1 MIKVHITDDHKMFA
15 EGLTVSVNESGIA
28 KVTGVSYSLEEC
40 RKVLSPETTDV
51 LLLDISLP
59 DGNGIDFCK
68 EIHQTYPDIKILVL
82 TSHDE
87 YSIAKRVMANGAS
100 GYILKNSLSEEVIA
114 GIKVVANDEIFL
126 CDEVDILLKEHTDK
140 PVWLSSREQE
150 ILKLIVDGYSNQE
163 MSEKLFLG
171 IETIK
176 TYRKNLIQKLG
187 AKNSMIL
194 VKMAIEKKLV

>member
-1 MIKVHITDDHKMFA
+1 MIKVHITDDHRMFV
-15 EGLTVSVNESGIA
+15 EGLTASINGSGIA
-28 KVTGVSYSLEEC
+28 QVTGVSYSLEEC
-40 RKVLSPETTDV
+40 RRLLSPETADV

-59 DGNGIDFCK
+59 DGNGIDFCV
-68 EIHQTYPDIKILVL
+68 EIHQEYPDMKILVL

-87 YSIAKRVMANGAS
+87 YSIVKRVMANGAS

-114 GIKVVANDEIFL
+114 GIETVMNNEIFL
-126 CDEVDILLKEHTDK
+126 CDEVDILLEEHTDK

-150 ILKLIVDGYSNQE
+150 LLKLIVDGYSNQE
-163 MSEKLFLG
+163 MAEKLFLG

-194 VKMAIEKKLV
+194 VKMAIEKKLI

>member
-1 MIKVHITDDHKMFA
+1 MFV
-15 EGLTVSVNESGIA
+15 EGLTASINESGIA
-28 KVTGVSYSLEEC
+28 VVTGASYSLEEC
-40 RKVLSPETTDV
+40 RKQLSPQTTDV

-59 DGNGIDFCK
+59 DGNGVDFCK
-68 EIHQTYPDIKILVL
+68 EIHQEYPDIKILVL
-82 TSHDE
+82 TSHNE

-100 GYILKNSLSEEVIA
+100 GYILKNSLSEEVIT
-114 GIKVVANDEIFL
+114 GINAVANGENFL
-126 CDEVDILLKEHTDK
+126 CDEVDILLKKHTDQ

-150 ILKLIVDGYSNQE
+150 LLKLIVDGYSNQE

-171 IETIK
+171 VETIK

>member
-1 MIKVHITDDHKMFA
+1 MFV
-15 EGLTVSVNESGIA
+15 EGLTASINGSGIA
-28 KVTGVSYSLEEC
+28 QVTGVSYSLEEC
-40 RKVLSPETTDV
+40 RRLLSPETADV

-59 DGNGIDFCK
+59 DGNGIDFCV
-68 EIHQTYPDIKILVL
+68 EIHQEYPDMKILVL

-87 YSIAKRVMANGAS
+87 YSIVKRVMANGAS

-114 GIKVVANDEIFL
+114 GIETVMNNEIFL
-126 CDEVDILLKEHTDK
+126 CDEVDILLEEHTDK

-150 ILKLIVDGYSNQE
+150 LLKLIVDGYSNQE
-163 MSEKLFLG
+163 MAEKLFLG

-194 VKMAIEKKLV
+194 VKMAIEKKLI

>member
-1 MIKVHITDDHKMFA
+1 MIKVHIIDDHRMFV
-15 EGLTVSVNESGIA
+15 EGLTTSINESGIA
-28 KVTGVSYSLEEC
+28 KVTGVSYSIEEC
-40 RKVLSPETTDV
+40 RRVLSPEDTDV

-59 DGNGIDFCK
+59 DGNGIDFCEK
-68 EIHQTYPDIKILVL
+68 IHQEYPDIKILVL

-87 YSIAKRVMANGAS
+87 YSIAKRVIANGAS
-100 GYILKNSLSEEVIA
+100 GYILKNSLSEEVIT
-114 GIKVVANDEIFL
+114 GIETVANNKIFL
-126 CDEVDILLKEHTDK
+126 CDEVDILLKKHTGQ

-150 ILKLIVDGYSNQE
+150 LLKLIVDGYSNQE
-163 MSEKLFLG
+163 MAEKLFLG

>member
-1 MIKVHITDDHKMFA
+1 MINVHIIDDHRMFV
-15 EGLTVSVNESGIA
+15 EGLAASINESGIA
-28 KVTGVSYSLEEC
+28 KVTSVSYSLEEC
-40 RKVLSPETTDV
+40 RRLLSCQTTDV

-59 DGNGIDFCK
+59 DGNGIDFCM
-68 EIHQTYPDIKILVL
+68 EIHQKYPDMKILIL

-114 GIKVVANDEIFL
+114 GIETVMNNKVFL

-140 PVWLSSREQE
+140 PVWLSSRERE

-163 MSEKLFLG
+163 MGEKLFLG

-194 VKMAIEKKLV
+194 VKMAIEKKLI

>member
-1 MIKVHITDDHKMFA
+1 MFV
-15 EGLTVSVNESGIA
+15 EGLTASINESGIA
-28 KVTGVSYSLEEC
+28 EVTGFSYSLDEC
-40 RKVLSPETTDV
+40 RKVMLPETTDV

-59 DGNGIDFCK
+59 DGNGVDFCK
-68 EIHQTYPDIKILVL
+68 EIHQKYPDIKILVL

-87 YSIAKRVMANGAS
+87 YSIAKRVMTNGAS

-114 GIKVVANDEIFL
+114 GIKVVANNEIFL
-126 CDEVDILLKEHTDK
+126 CDEVDILLKKHVDQ

-150 ILKLIVDGYSNQE
+150 LLKLIVDGYSNQE

-194 VKMAIEKKLV
+194 VKMAIEKKLI